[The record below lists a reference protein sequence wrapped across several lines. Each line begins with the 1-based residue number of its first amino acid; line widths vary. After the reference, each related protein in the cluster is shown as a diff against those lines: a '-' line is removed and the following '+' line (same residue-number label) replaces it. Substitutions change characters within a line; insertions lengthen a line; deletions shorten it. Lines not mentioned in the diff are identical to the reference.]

1 MGRTLSNHS
10 QTIDFDRTAGK
21 VAINI
26 HRTSGRGIIMIARF
40 LLLASAASASIVASN
55 AYANEVPASEAPAP
69 ADESADQ
76 TIPRGDVI
84 IVTARRRAETAQ
96 EVPLAISVIRGDSIE
111 ATGNFNVVKLQQLAP
126 TLQVY
131 TTNPR
136 NTSVNIRGLG
146 VPFGLTS
153 DGFEQG
159 VGIYVDDVYNS
170 RVAAATFDFLD
181 VAQVEVLRGPQ
192 GTLYGKNTTAGA
204 INITTNQPTFDFEG
218 RAELTVGNLNYR
230 QAKAAIS
237 GPLSDIIAARIAVAA
252 TSRRGTLYNV
262 ATNRW
267 INEQDNLG
275 IRGQL
280 LFKPNEDLSITLSG
294 DYSRQDPECCGTT
307 FVRVGR
313 TQRPLARQY
322 DALVAAVNANPNP
335 AYPGRVYA
343 VPSRNPYD
351 RLTDLDS
358 NLNAGNKIGGVSARV
373 KWDIGPG
380 TLTSVTAWRFWDW
393 KPEND
398 RDFTGLSVVSKS
410 QNPSQQDQYSQEF
423 RYNYD
428 GEKIDFVVGLFG
440 FKQRIDTQGTEQQGA
455 DAARWSQTGA
465 NASNP
470 AVLQGLTA
478 SNTQYLKSSSA
489 ALFGQLSWHVND
501 ALTIQPG
508 ARINYDKKSGFY
520 QRVVTNAQ
528 GQAISC
534 TTPPA
539 PGTIAG
545 TSVQCGVYQPQV
557 SAPSDSAWN
566 FTYDFNVNYKVAPD
580 ILAYATYAKSFKTL
594 GINQNGL
601 PLNVDNTVNY
611 DASTVKPES
620 VNHYEIGLKTQFWN
634 RRATFNISAFRTEI
648 KDFQATVNGGQFGTV
663 RGYLA
668 NAEKVRSQGIEADF
682 KVVASDRFT
691 AYANAAY
698 TDAKYKKFTNAPCPP
713 ELSGGTITSNPALWS
728 PAGQPGGVPGNPVSY
743 SRPQCDI
750 SGQDLPGVSKWAFSY
765 GAEYNIPVTLLAK
778 EGQAYLGVD
787 GNYRSHWNSNA
798 SPSIYTEV
806 KGYALTNF
814 RAGFRG
820 EGFDVFGW
828 VRNAFD
834 VNYIE
839 NLQVAPGNTGLIA
852 GQVGDPRTWGGTIKF
867 SF

>member
-1 MGRTLSNHS
+1 MTAKYPSVRRRVRTSSLTLS
-10 QTIDFDRTAGK
+10 
-21 VAINI
+21 
-26 HRTSGRGIIMIARF
+26 F
-40 LLLASAASASIVASN
+40 LLACVA
-55 AYANEVPASEAPAP
+55 APAAAAETAAGEVDAAAATT
-69 ADESADQ
+69 ADTADQ
-76 TIPRGDVI
+76 ASRGDII
-84 IVTARRRAETAQ
+84 IVTARRRQETAQ
-96 EVPLAISVIRGDSIE
+96 EVPVAISVIRGDSIE

-131 TTNPR
+131 TSNPR

-181 VAQVEVLRGPQ
+181 VDQVEVLRGPQ

-218 RAELTVGNLNYR
+218 RAEVSVGNLNYR

-237 GPLSDIIAARIAVAA
+237 GPLTDKIAARIAIAA

-262 ATNRW
+262 TSDSW

-275 IRGQL
+275 LRGQL
-280 LFKPNEDLSITLSG
+280 LFQPNEDLSITVAG
-294 DYSRQDPECCGTT
+294 DYSKQDPEGYGTT
-307 FVRVGR
+307 YVRVGR
-313 TQRPLARQY
+313 TQRALTRQY
-322 DALVAAVNANPNP
+322 DALVAAVNAANPGPN
-335 AYPGRVYA
+335 YA
-343 VPSRNPYD
+343 VPSTNPYA
-351 RLTDLDS
+351 RLTDLDAS
-358 NLNAGNKIGGVSARV
+358 LNAGNKIGGASVRV
-373 KWDIGPG
+373 KWDVGPG
-380 TLTSVTAWRFWDW
+380 TFTSISAWRFWDW

-398 RDFTGLSVVSKS
+398 RDFTGLSIVSKS

-423 RYNYD
+423 RYNYEGD
-428 GEKIDFVVGLFG
+428 KIDFVVGLFG

-455 DAARWSQTGA
+455 DASKWSLTGA
-465 NASNP
+465 LANDPS
-470 AVLQGLTA
+470 VLQGLTA
-478 SNTQYLKSSSA
+478 TNRQYLKSTSA
-489 ALFGQLSWHVND
+489 ALFGQLSWKVTD

-508 ARINYDKKSGFY
+508 VRVNYDKKSGFY
-520 QRVVTNAQ
+520 QRIVTNGG
-528 GQAISC
+528 GQVINC
-534 TTPPA
+534 TPA
-539 PGTIAG
+539 PGTGLSA
-545 TSVQCGVYQPQV
+545 VLAAQCGVYQPQE

-601 PLNVDNTVNY
+601 PLNADNTVNY

-620 VNHYEIGLKTQFWN
+620 IDHFEVGLKTQFFD
-634 RRATFNISAFRTEI
+634 RRATFNLSAFRTGI
-648 KDFQATVNGGQFGTV
+648 KNFQATVNGGQFGTV

-668 NAEKVRSQGIEADF
+668 NADKVRTQGIEADL
-682 KVVASDRFT
+682 KIVASDRFT
-691 AYANAAY
+691 AYANGAY

-713 ELSGGTITSNPALWS
+713 ELSGGTLQPANVVPNFS
-728 PAGQPGGVPGNPVSY
+728 QPGVPGALSP
-743 SRPQCDI
+743 RQCDI
-750 SGQDLPGVSKWAFSY
+750 SGQRLPGVSKWAFSY
-765 GAEYNIPVTLLAK
+765 GAEANAPVTLLAK
-778 EGQAYLGVD
+778 EGQVYLGVD
-787 GNYRSHWNSNA
+787 GNYRSLWNSNA

-806 KGYALTNF
+806 KGYTLTNF
-814 RAGFRG
+814 RAGFRA

-834 VNYIE
+834 VNYVE
-839 NLQVAPGNTGLIA
+839 LLQVAPGNTGLIA
-852 GQVGDPRTWGGTIKF
+852 GVAGDARTWGGTVKF

>member
-1 MGRTLSNHS
+1 
-10 QTIDFDRTAGK
+10 
-21 VAINI
+21 
-26 HRTSGRGIIMIARF
+26 MIARF
-40 LLLASAASASIVASN
+40 LLLASVASASFIT
-55 AYANEVPASEAPAP
+55 PAAHAQDATPQPVDPA
-69 ADESADQ
+69 AETQ
-76 TIPRGDVI
+76 NPRGDVI
-84 IVTARRRAETAQ
+84 VVTARRRQETAQ
-96 EVPLAISVIRGDSIE
+96 QVPLAISVVRGDSIE
-111 ATGNFNVVKLQQLAP
+111 ATGNFNIVKLQQLAP

-218 RAELTVGNLNYR
+218 RAELTVGNLNLK
-230 QAKAAIS
+230 QAKAAVS
-237 GPLSDIIAARIAVAA
+237 GPLSDTVAVRIAMAS

-262 ATNRW
+262 TSQRW

-275 IRGQL
+275 LRGQL
-280 LFKPNEDLSITLSG
+280 LFKPSEDFSITLSG
-294 DYSRQDPECCGTT
+294 DYSRQNPECCGTT

-313 TQRPLARQY
+313 TQRPLNRQY
-322 DALVAAVNANPNP
+322 DALAAAQNYV
-335 AYPGRVYA
+335 

-358 NLNAGNKIGGVSARV
+358 NLNAGNKIGGVSAKI
-373 KWDIGPG
+373 KWDVGPG

-398 RDFTGLSVVSKS
+398 RDFTGLPIVSRS

-423 RYNYD
+423 RYNY
-428 GEKIDFVVGLFG
+428 ESQNVDFVVGLFG
-440 FKQRIDTQGTEQQGA
+440 FKQRVDTQGTEQQGS
-455 DAARWSQTGA
+455 AAAQWSLA
-465 NASNP
+465 PSSDPANP
-470 AVLQGLTA
+470 ANNPATLAGLTA
-478 SNTQYLKSSSA
+478 SNTQWLKADSA
-489 ALFGQLSWHVND
+489 ALFGQLSWKVTD

-508 ARINYDKKSGFY
+508 LRLNYDKKSGFY
-520 QRVVTNAQ
+520 QRIVTNAQ

-534 TTPPA
+534 TA
-539 PGTIAG
+539 VADPGTIKG
-545 TSVQCGVYQPQV
+545 TSQQCGVYQPQV

-566 FTYDFNVNYKVAPD
+566 FTYDFNINYKIARDV
-580 ILAYATYAKSFKTL
+580 LAYATYAKSFKTL

-601 PLNVDNTVNY
+601 PLNADNTVNY

-620 VNHYEIGLKTQFWN
+620 VNHFEIGLKTQFLD
-634 RRATFNISAFRTEI
+634 RRATFNLSAFRTDI
-648 KDFQATVNGGQFGTV
+648 RNFQATVNGGQFGTV

-668 NAEKVRSQGIEADF
+668 NAGKVRSQGIEADF
-682 KVVASDRFT
+682 KIVASDRFT
-691 AYANAAY
+691 AYANGAY
-698 TDAKYKKFTNAPCPP
+698 TDAKYKKFVDAPCPP
-713 ELSGGTITSNPALWS
+713 ELSGGTFQAANATPDYS
-728 PAGQPGGVPGNPVSY
+728 QPGVPGALSP
-743 SRPQCDI
+743 RQCDI
-750 SGQDLPGVSKWAFSY
+750 SGADLPGVSKWAFSY
-765 GAEYNIPVTLLAK
+765 GAEINQPVTLLAK
-778 EGQAYLGVD
+778 EGQVYLGVD

-798 SPSIYTEV
+798 SPSIYTNV
-806 KGYALTNF
+806 KGYALTNV

-820 EGFDVFGW
+820 DGFDVFGW
-828 VRNAFD
+828 VRNALGVD
-834 VNYIE
+834 YIE
-839 NLQVAPGNTGLIA
+839 TLQVAPGNTGLIA
-852 GQVGDPRTWGGTIKF
+852 GQPGDPRTWGGTIKF

>member
-1 MGRTLSNHS
+1 
-10 QTIDFDRTAGK
+10 
-21 VAINI
+21 
-26 HRTSGRGIIMIARF
+26 MIARF
-40 LLLASAASASIVASN
+40 LLLASVAGVSIITPGAFAQDAVQPAA
-55 AYANEVPASEAPAP
+55 
-69 ADESADQ
+69 
-76 TIPRGDVI
+76 GDVQQPNVRGEVI
-84 IVTARRRAETAQ
+84 VVTARRRQETAQ
-96 EVPLAISVIRGDSIE
+96 EVPLAISVVKGDSIE
-111 ATGNFNVVKLQQLAP
+111 ATGNFNIVKLQQLAP

-218 RAELTVGNLNYR
+218 RAELTVGNLNYK
-230 QAKAAIS
+230 QAKAAVS
-237 GPLSDIIAARIAVAA
+237 GPLTDTIAARIAIAA
-252 TSRRGTLYNV
+252 TTRRGTLYNV
-262 ATNRW
+262 TSQRW

-280 LFKPNEDLSITLSG
+280 LFKPNDDFSITLSG
-294 DYSRQDPECCGTT
+294 DYSKQDPECCGTT
-307 FVRVGR
+307 FVRVGK
-313 TQRPLARQY
+313 TQRALARQY
-322 DALVAAVNANPNP
+322 DALAVAQNYVA
-335 AYPGRVYA
+335 
-343 VPSRNPYD
+343 PSRNPYD
-351 RLTDLDS
+351 RLSDLDS
-358 NLNAGNKIGGVSARV
+358 NLNAGNKIGGVSAKAV
-373 KWDIGPG
+373 WNVGPG

-398 RDFTGLSVVSKS
+398 RDFTGLSIVAKS

-423 RYNYD
+423 RYNYES
-428 GEKIDFVVGLFG
+428 EKVDFVVGLFG
-440 FKQRIDTQGTEQQGA
+440 FKQRIDTQGTEQQGS
-455 DAARWSQTGA
+455 AASQWSLTGA
-465 NASNP
+465 LANDPS
-470 AVLQGLTA
+470 VLEGLTA
-478 SNTQYLKSSSA
+478 SNTQWLKSTSV
-489 ALFGQLSWHVND
+489 ALFGQVSWKATD

-508 ARINYDKKSGFY
+508 ARLNYDKKSGFY
-520 QRVVTNAQ
+520 ERIVTNGA
-528 GQAISC
+528 GAIISC
-534 TTPPA
+534 TPTPA
-539 PGTIAG
+539 AG
-545 TSVQCGVYQPQV
+545 SVLAAQCGVYQPQV

-566 FTYDFNVNYKVAPD
+566 FTYDLNVNYKVARD
-580 ILAYATYAKSFKTL
+580 VLAYATYAKSFKTL

-601 PLNVDNTVNY
+601 PLNADNTVNY
-611 DASTVKPES
+611 DAGTVKPES
-620 VNHYEIGLKTQFWN
+620 VNHYEIGLKTQFWD
-634 RRATFNISAFRTEI
+634 RRATFNLSAFRTDI
-648 KDFQATVNGGQFGTV
+648 KNFQATVNGGQFGTV

-668 NAEKVRSQGIEADF
+668 NAERVRSQGIEADF
-682 KVVASDRFT
+682 KIVASNRFT

-698 TDAKYKKFTNAPCPP
+698 TDAQYKKFTNAPCPP
-713 ELSGGTITSNPALWS
+713 ELSGGTLQPS
-728 PAGQPGGVPGNPVSY
+728 GQPADYSQPGVPGALSP
-743 SRPQCDI
+743 RQCDI
-750 SGQDLPGVSKWAFSY
+750 SGQTLPGVSKWAFSY

-798 SPSIYTEV
+798 SPSIYTDV

-820 EGFDVFGW
+820 EGFDIFGW

-834 VNYIE
+834 VDYIE

-852 GQVGDPRTWGGTIKF
+852 GQVGDPQTWGGTIKV

>member
-1 MGRTLSNHS
+1 
-10 QTIDFDRTAGK
+10 
-21 VAINI
+21 
-26 HRTSGRGIIMIARF
+26 MIARF
-40 LLLASAASASIVASN
+40 LLLASVAGASIITPGAFAQDATQPAADGAEQAS
-55 AYANEVPASEAPAP
+55 
-69 ADESADQ
+69 
-76 TIPRGDVI
+76 PRGDVI
-84 IVTARRRAETAQ
+84 VVTARRRQETAQ
-96 EVPLAISVIRGDSIE
+96 EVPLAISVVRGDSIE
-111 ATGNFNVVKLQQLAP
+111 ATGNFNIVKLQQLAP

-181 VAQVEVLRGPQ
+181 VNQVEVLRGPQ

-218 RAELTVGNLNYR
+218 RAELSVGNLNYK

-237 GPLSDIIAARIAVAA
+237 GPLSDTIAARVAIAS
-252 TSRRGTLYNV
+252 TTRRGTLYNV
-262 ATNRW
+262 TSQRW

-280 LFKPNEDLSITLSG
+280 LFKPNDDFSVTLSG
-294 DYSRQDPECCGTT
+294 DYSTQDPECCGTT

-313 TQRPLARQY
+313 TQRPLNRQY
-322 DALVAAVNANPNP
+322 DALAAAQNYV
-335 AYPGRVYA
+335 

-351 RLTDLDS
+351 RLSDLDS
-358 NLNAGNKIGGVSARV
+358 NLNAGNKIGGVSAKI
-373 KWDIGPG
+373 KWDVGPG

-398 RDFTGLSVVSKS
+398 RDFTGLSIVAKS

-423 RYNYD
+423 RYNYNSD
-428 GEKIDFVVGLFG
+428 KIDFVGGLFG
-440 FKQRIDTQGTEQQGA
+440 FRQRIDTQGTEQQG
-455 DAARWSQTGA
+455 DAAAKWSLVPSTSPTNAA
-465 NASNP
+465 NIP
-470 AVLQGLTA
+470 ATLAGLTA
-478 SNTQYLKSSSA
+478 SNTQYLKADSA
-489 ALFGQLSWHVND
+489 ALFGQLSWKVTD

-508 ARINYDKKSGFY
+508 IRLNYDKKSGFY

-528 GQAISC
+528 GQTISC
-534 TTPPA
+534 TTIPT

-545 TSVQCGVYQPQV
+545 TSAQCGVYQPQI

-566 FTYDFNVNYKVAPD
+566 FTYDFNVNYKVAQD
-580 ILAYATYAKSFKTL
+580 VLAYATYAKSFKTL

-601 PLNVDNTVNY
+601 PLNADNSVNY
-611 DASTVKPES
+611 DASTVKPEG
-620 VNHYEIGLKTQFWN
+620 VHHYEIGLKTQFWD
-634 RRATFNISAFRTEI
+634 RRATFNLSAFRTDI
-648 KDFQATVNGGQFGTV
+648 KNFQATVNGGQFGTV

-682 KVVASDRFT
+682 KVVVSDRFT
-691 AYANAAY
+691 AYANGAY
-698 TDAKYKKFTNAPCPP
+698 TDAKYKKFSNAPCPP
-713 ELSGGTITSNPALWS
+713 ELSGGTLQAATATPDYS
-728 PAGQPGGVPGNPVSY
+728 QPGVPGALSP
-743 SRPQCDI
+743 RQCDI
-750 SGQDLPGVSKWAFSY
+750 SGQRLPGVSRWAASF
-765 GAEYNIPVTLLAK
+765 GAEVNQPVTLLDK
-778 EGQAYLGVD
+778 DGQVYLGVD

-806 KGYALTNF
+806 RGYALTNF

-852 GQVGDPRTWGGTIKF
+852 GQVGDPQTWGGTIKF